1 MAISASAWPTF
12 FHLPAIVRSVHKHKL
27 VTQGDASL
35 TLWLLPANRTIFTV
49 VIQSKLASPSTR
61 QDVCIAEMNSSA
73 VWVLSARSW
82 EGANSSTLRK
92 NEQEEVTTVWSAG
105 TEQRNVPEL
114 SLLLTPGLPH
124 KWACICISNKNVIKN
139 QQHIKLTLKSSGML
153 LPLGKEENTI
163 TRYQ

>member
-1 MAISASAWPTF
+1 MAKPVLCRVVCFGFVLASEIFICKKAGKEEREIDNNLTVSAPSALGQKYIVSMAISASAWPTF

-73 VWVLSARSW
+73 VWVLSARS
-82 EGANSSTLRK
+82 
-92 NEQEEVTTVWSAG
+92 
-105 TEQRNVPEL
+105 
-114 SLLLTPGLPH
+114 
-124 KWACICISNKNVIKN
+124 
-139 QQHIKLTLKSSGML
+139 
-153 LPLGKEENTI
+153 
-163 TRYQ
+163 